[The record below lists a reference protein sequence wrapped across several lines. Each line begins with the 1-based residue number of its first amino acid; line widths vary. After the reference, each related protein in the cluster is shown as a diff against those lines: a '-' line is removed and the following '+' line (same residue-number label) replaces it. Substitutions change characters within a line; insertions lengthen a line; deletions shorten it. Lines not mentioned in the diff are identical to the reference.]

1 VAAGSVLIASIVSVI
16 IGFLVF
22 FPYFY
27 KLVASL

>member
-1 VAAGSVLIASIVSVI
+1 VAAGSVLIASIFSAI

-27 KLVASL
+27 KLVVSL